1 MINRNQLYE
10 GLKMKLLN
18 GSSGRIPDFRYII
31 STFTIDY
38 FLVPILSGIYGF
50 CFFFIILMA
59 VKVVLNAAGNTVP
72 MSPAALDLQ
81 ISAIGFILR
90 YGLKVIRN
98 LE

>member
-1 MINRNQLYE
+1 
-10 GLKMKLLN
+10 MKLLS
-18 GSSGRIPDFRYII
+18 GSSGHTPDFRYFI

-38 FLVPILSGIYGF
+38 FIVPIFSGIYGF

-81 ISAIGFILR
+81 ISVIGFILR